1 MTLHIVHQN
10 SKARVEPPADPISG
24 IPAVDVEAAVSR
36 ALERHATR
44 PGALLPVL
52 HDVQHQLGFIPA
64 ESVDAIARGLN
75 LSRAEVH
82 GVITYYHH
90 FRQHA
95 PARHVV
101 QMCQAEACQSMG
113 AEALASHAQ
122 ARLGCAMNSSTEDG
136 RFALQA
142 VYCLGLCA
150 SSPSMMIGE
159 QVFARV
165 TPQRF
170 DQLIGALDQG
180 PKP

>member
-1 MTLHIVHQN
+1 M
-10 SKARVEPPADPISG
+10 SG
-24 IPAVDVEAAVSR
+24 VAAVDIQAAVAR

-44 PGALLPVL
+44 QGALLPVL
-52 HDVQHQLGFIPA
+52 HDVQHELGFIPA
-64 ESVDAIARGLN
+64 ESVESIARGLN

-95 PARHVV
+95 PAQHVV
-101 QMCQAEACQSMG
+101 QVCQAEACQSMG

-122 ARLGCAMNSSTEDG
+122 AKLGCAMNSSTEDG
-136 RFALQA
+136 RFSLEA

-159 QVFARV
+159 RVFARV

-180 PKP
+180 AQS

>member
-1 MTLHIVHQN
+1 MSGL
-10 SKARVEPPADPISG
+10 APADVRG
-24 IPAVDVEAAVSR
+24 AVAR
-36 ALERHATR
+36 AIERHVAR

-52 HDVQHQLGFIPA
+52 HDVQHELGYIPA
-64 ESVDAIARGLN
+64 ESVEPIARSLN

-101 QMCQAEACQSMG
+101 QLCQAEACQSRG
-113 AEALASHAQ
+113 AEALATHAQ
-122 ARLGCAMNSSTEDG
+122 AKLGCSMNSSSPDG
-136 RFALQA
+136 RFALEP

-159 QVFARV
+159 RVFGRV

-170 DQLIGALDQG
+170 DQLISALDPG
-180 PKP
+180 DN